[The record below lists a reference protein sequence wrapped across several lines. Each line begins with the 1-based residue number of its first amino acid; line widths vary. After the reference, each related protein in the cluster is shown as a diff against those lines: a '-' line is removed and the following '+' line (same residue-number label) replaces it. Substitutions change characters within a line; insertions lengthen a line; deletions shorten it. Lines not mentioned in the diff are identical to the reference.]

1 MAAHK
6 LAGANCKCSQAPEHI
21 GGPLTAG
28 DTPGTEHQH
37 LAEAKQEEAEEEVAL
52 GPIVLG
58 TSIRFQRG
66 SELLEAE
73 VPEQL
78 QRAVVPILDDG
89 GPRDRI
95 QLRLDQAGDLRQMT
109 AWVRT

>member
-37 LAEAKQEEAEEEVAL
+37 QAEAKQEEAEEEVVP

-58 TSIRFQRG
+58 TSYHLQHS

-73 VPEQL
+73 VPAS
-78 QRAVVPILDDG
+78 AVG
-89 GPRDRI
+89 GGSHLVQEELIEKRVEEEMKEAI
-95 QLRLDQAGDLRQMT
+95 VYT
-109 AWVRT
+109 FC